1 MAHRFPARTR
11 IRVPLLAATGALA
24 LLCASAPAGAAATP
38 HQTAPHQA
46 APRPTY
52 AIAHRVLTADGV
64 DTALRHGAN
73 AVEIDA
79 TAWKKGWWADHDG
92 TLTSTGDPMET
103 MLKRIAQRRAEGRNV
118 NFVWLDIKNPDH
130 CRSDDAK
137 WRHCSVAALRD
148 LARRTVEK
156 QGVRVLYGFYGTE
169 GGTGW
174 KDVASGGLRPVEGV
188 GLSGNAEDV
197 AKTFADHGSHIPE
210 HHRVMDKGL
219 FSIPLDVRRIASEL
233 RAGSK
238 ARDREELA
246 STAGWTVGKGDG
258 KYVGK
263 LLAPYAAGGADA
275 DGLIYGS
282 RAACYP
288 DGTSK
293 WRGGCGTGES
303 AVKEALASL
312 TDYVAAHPADRR
324 MATNSDVPFGS

>member
-1 MAHRFPARTR
+1 MAHRSPARIHT
-11 IRVPLLAATGALA
+11 RVPLLATTGVLT
-24 LLCASAPAGAAATP
+24 LLCTSTPAAAAATGS
-38 HQTAPHQA
+38 HAP

-52 AIAHRVLTADGV
+52 AVAHRVLTADGV
-64 DTALRHGAN
+64 DTALKHGAN

-92 TLTSTGDPMET
+92 TPTSAGDTMEA
-103 MLKRIAQRRAEGRNV
+103 MLQRIAQRRGEGRTV

-174 KDVASGGLRPVEGV
+174 KDVTAGLRPLEGV
-188 GLSGNAEDV
+188 DVSGNAEDV
-197 AKTFADHGSHIPE
+197 AKAFAAHGSRIPANQ
-210 HHRVMDKGL
+210 RVMDKGL
-219 FSIPLDVRRIASEL
+219 FSIALTPRKIVAEL
-233 RAGSK
+233 RAGAE
-238 ARDREELA
+238 ARSRKELA
-246 STAGWTVGKGDG
+246 STAGWTVGTGDE
-258 KYVGK
+258 KNVAK
-263 LLAPYAAGGADA
+263 LLAPYTAGGTDA
-275 DGLIYGS
+275 DSLIYGL

-293 WRGGCGTGES
+293 WRGGCGTDDS
-303 AVKEALASL
+303 SVRKALASI
-312 TDYVAAHPADRR
+312 TDHVAGHPAERR

>member
-1 MAHRFPARTR
+1 MTHMAHRFPARTR
-11 IRVPLLAATGALA
+11 TRVPLLAATGALT
-24 LLCASAPAGAAATP
+24 LLCAATPAVAAA
-38 HQTAPHQA
+38 APHPA

-92 TLTSTGDPMET
+92 TPTSAGDPMEA
-103 MLKRIAQRRAEGRNV
+103 MLRRIAQRRAEGRNV
-118 NFVWLDIKNPDH
+118 TFVWLDIKNPDH

-174 KDVASGGLRPVEGV
+174 KDITSGGLRPVEGV
-188 GLSGNAEDV
+188 GLSGNAKDV
-197 AKTFADHGSHIPE
+197 AKTFATYGARIPADQ
-210 HHRVMDKGL
+210 RVMDKGL
-219 FSIPLDVRRIASEL
+219 FSISLGTRRITSEL
-233 RAGSK
+233 QAGSR
-238 ARDREELA
+238 ARDRRELA
-246 STAGWTVGKGDG
+246 STAGWTVGTGDA
-258 KYVGK
+258 KNAAR
-263 LLAPYAAGGADA
+263 LLAPYASGGADA
-275 DGLIYGS
+275 DGLIYGL

-293 WRGGCGTGES
+293 WRGGCGTDESSVREALS
-303 AVKEALASL
+303 AV
-312 TDYVAAHPADRR
+312 TGYVAGHPAERR
-324 MATNSDVPFGS
+324 MATTGDVPFGS

>member
-11 IRVPLLAATGALA
+11 ARGPLLAATGALT
-24 LLCASAPAGAAATP
+24 LLCAGTPAAAAATTP
-38 HQTAPHQA
+38 QHA

-52 AIAHRVLTADGV
+52 AIAHRVLTAGGV

-79 TAWKKGWWADHDG
+79 TAWKKGWRADHDG
-92 TLTSTGDPMET
+92 TPTSAGDPMET

-130 CRSDDAK
+130 CRSDAPK

-174 KDVASGGLRPVEGV
+174 KDVTSGGLRPVEGI
-188 GLSGNAEDV
+188 GLSGNAADV
-197 AKTFADHGSHIPE
+197 AKTFADHGADILE
-210 HHRVMDKGL
+210 KQRVMDKGL
-219 FSIPLDVRRIASEL
+219 FSLSLNARTVTSEL
-233 RAGSK
+233 RAGAK
-238 ARDREELA
+238 ARDRKELG
-246 STAGWTVGKGDG
+246 STAGWTAGTGDG
-258 KYVGK
+258 KHVAK
-263 LLAPYAAGGADA
+263 LLAPYASGGADA
-275 DGLIYGS
+275 DGLIYGL

-293 WRGGCGTGES
+293 WRGGCGTDES
-303 AVKEALASL
+303 SVKEALSSV
-312 TDYVAAHPADRR
+312 TDYVAGHPADRR
-324 MATNSDVPFGS
+324 MATNRDVPFGS

>member
-1 MAHRFPARTR
+1 MAQSPPARIRT
-11 IRVPLLAATGALA
+11 RVPLLATTGVLA
-24 LLCASAPAGAAATP
+24 LLCASTPAAAATGP
-38 HQTAPHQA
+38 QRP

-92 TLTSTGDPMET
+92 TLTSAGDPMET

-118 NFVWLDIKNPDH
+118 TFVWLDIKNPDH

-137 WRHCSVAALRD
+137 RRHCSVAALRD
-148 LARRTVEK
+148 MARRTVEK

-174 KDVASGGLRPVEGV
+174 KDVTSRLRPLEGV

-197 AKTFADHGSHIPE
+197 AKSFAAHGSRIPARQ
-210 HHRVMDKGL
+210 RVMDKGL
-219 FSIPLDVRRIASEL
+219 FSLSLNARAITSEL

-238 ARDREELA
+238 ARDRGALA
-246 STAGWTVGKGDG
+246 STAGWTVGTGDAKNAAG
-258 KYVGK
+258 
-263 LLAPYAAGGADA
+263 LLAPYASGGAGA
-275 DGLIYGS
+275 DGLIYGK

-288 DGTSK
+288 DGTST
-293 WRGGCGTGES
+293 WRGGCGTDES
-303 AVKEALASL
+303 SVKRALSSV
-312 TDYVAAHPADRR
+312 TGYVAAHPAERR
-324 MATNSDVPFGS
+324 MATTRDIPFGS

>member
-1 MAHRFPARTR
+1 MAHRSPARIRT
-11 IRVPLLAATGALA
+11 RVPLLATTGVLT
-24 LLCASAPAGAAATP
+24 LLCTSAPAATAATGP
-38 HQTAPHQA
+38 HRT

-92 TLTSTGDPMET
+92 TPTSAGDTLEA
-103 MLKRIAQRRAEGRNV
+103 MLKRIAQRRGEGRTV

-130 CRSDDAK
+130 CHSDDPAR
-137 WRHCSVAALRD
+137 RHCSVAALRD

-174 KDVASGGLRPVEGV
+174 KDVSTGLRPLEGV
-188 GLSGNAEDV
+188 DVSGDAEDV
-197 AKTFADHGSHIPE
+197 AKTFAAHGPHIPGNQ
-210 HHRVMDKGL
+210 RTMDKGL
-219 FSIPLDVRRIASEL
+219 FSIPLDARRIASEL
-233 RAGSK
+233 RAASQ
-238 ARDREELA
+238 ARDRKELA
-246 STAGWTVGKGDG
+246 WTAGWTVGTGDG
-258 KYVGK
+258 KHVGK

-303 AVKEALASL
+303 SVKKALSAI
-312 TDYVAAHPADRR
+312 TGYVAGHPADRR
-324 MATNSDVPFGS
+324 MATNADVPFGS

>member
-1 MAHRFPARTR
+1 MAHRSPARIPT
-11 IRVPLLAATGALA
+11 RVPLLATTGVLT
-24 LLCASAPAGAAATP
+24 LLCTSTPAAAAATGSP
-38 HQTAPHQA
+38 QP

-52 AIAHRVLTADGV
+52 AVAHRVLTADGV

-92 TLTSTGDPMET
+92 TPTSAGDTMEA
-103 MLKRIAQRRAEGRNV
+103 MLQRIAQRRGEGKTV

-169 GGTGW
+169 SGTGW
-174 KDVASGGLRPVEGV
+174 KDVTAGLRPLEGV
-188 GLSGNAEDV
+188 DLSGNAEDV
-197 AKTFADHGSHIPE
+197 AKTFAAHGARIPANQ
-210 HHRVMDKGL
+210 RVMDKGL
-219 FSIPLDVRRIASEL
+219 FSITLNGRKITSEL
-233 RAGSK
+233 RAGAE
-238 ARDREELA
+238 ARNRKELA
-246 STAGWTVGKGDG
+246 STAGWTVGTGDE
-258 KYVGK
+258 KNAAK

-275 DGLIYGS
+275 DSLIYGL

-293 WRGGCGTGES
+293 WRGGCGTDES
-303 AVKEALASL
+303 SVKKALASL
-312 TDYVAAHPADRR
+312 TDYVAGHPAERR

>member
-1 MAHRFPARTR
+1 MAHRSPARIRT
-11 IRVPLLAATGALA
+11 RVPLLATTGVLT
-24 LLCASAPAGAAATP
+24 LLCASTPAAAATTGP
-38 HQTAPHQA
+38 HRP

-64 DTALRHGAN
+64 DAALRHGAN

-92 TLTSTGDPMET
+92 TPTSAGDTMEAV
-103 MLKRIAQRRAEGRNV
+103 LQRIAQRRGEGKTV
-118 NFVWLDIKNPDH
+118 TFVWLDIKNPDH

-174 KDVASGGLRPVEGV
+174 KDVTTGLRPLEGIDV
-188 GLSGNAEDV
+188 SGNAADV
-197 AKTFADHGSHIPE
+197 AKAFATHGSRIPA
-210 HHRVMDKGL
+210 HQRVMDKGL
-219 FSIPLDVRRIASEL
+219 FSIALGARKITSEL
-233 RAGSK
+233 RAGAE
-238 ARDREELA
+238 ARHRKEFA
-246 STAGWTVGKGDG
+246 STAGWTVGTGDA
-258 KYVGK
+258 KNVAE
-263 LLAPYAAGGADA
+263 LLAPYAAGGAEA
-275 DGLIYGS
+275 DSLIYGL

-288 DGTSK
+288 DGTSG
-293 WRGGCGTGES
+293 WRGGCGTDGS
-303 AVKEALASL
+303 AVKKALSSV
-312 TDYVAAHPADRR
+312 TDYVAGHPAERR